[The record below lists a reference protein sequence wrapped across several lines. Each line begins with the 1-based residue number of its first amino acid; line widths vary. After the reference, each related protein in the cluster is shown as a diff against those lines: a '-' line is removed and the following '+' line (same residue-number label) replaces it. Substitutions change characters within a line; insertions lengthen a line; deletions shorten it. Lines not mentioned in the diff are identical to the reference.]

1 VTASDNPRLGIALMI
16 LATLVFA
23 LQDGISRHLAASYNV
38 LTVVTIRYWFF
49 AAFVVVL
56 AAGRGGGVARVARTR
71 QPGLQVFRGVLL
83 VVEVCLTVLAF
94 VLLGLIETHAVFAAY
109 PLMIAALSGPV
120 LGEEVGWRRRVAI
133 GVGLIGVLVILRP
146 GARVFSPEALVPLV
160 AALMFALY
168 GLLTRKAARLD
179 GAETSFF
186 YTGVA
191 GAAAI
196 TLVAPFFWTPMRAAA
211 DWAWMLALCVS
222 GALGHWLLIKSYTVA
237 EAGTVQPFTYFQLV
251 FITILGLAVF
261 GESLDGGTVA
271 GAALIIAAGL
281 YTLFRQAR
289 RAPDVRPA
297 PEVGG

>member
-49 AAFVVVL
+49 AVFVIVL
-56 AAGRGGGVARVARTR
+56 AAARGGGLARVARTR

-94 VLLGLIETHAVFAAY
+94 VLLGLIETHAVFAVY

-120 LGEEVGWRRRVAI
+120 LGEQVGWRRRVAI
-133 GVGLIGVLVILRP
+133 AVGLAGVLVILRP
-146 GARVFSPEALVPLV
+146 GIRVFSPEALVPLV

-168 GLLTRKAARLD
+168 SLLTRKVARLD
-179 GAETSFF
+179 TAETSFF

-196 TLVAPFFWTPMRAAA
+196 SLVVPFFWTPIRGAA
-211 DWAWMLALCVS
+211 DWLWMLALCV
-222 GALGHWLLIKSYTVA
+222 GAAAGHWLLIKSYAVA

-251 FITILGLAVF
+251 FIAILGLAVF
-261 GESLDGGTVA
+261 GETLDGWTAV

-281 YTLFRQAR
+281 YTLFRQSR
-289 RAPDVRPA
+289 RAPGIQPAADVP
-297 PEVGG
+297 G